1 MKNSYQNITILF
13 LLLATAI
20 SFGISLYLTKGYLS
34 FAIHGPYIHFAMAK
48 HLIGEGV
55 LSVDGFSYSSVSSS
69 PLWLFLIAPFYKLL
83 GSDYFAWIALL
94 FNLIPQIIAI
104 LTLFKIVKEF
114 TSEALHPIYAILII
128 LITPFLALSFGGL
141 EHSVQIMLITLFLL
155 NMFRFIRDEKDKRSK
170 LFMLILAPFIVAIRY
185 EDIAFIVSVA
195 IMLSLFLKSYRFSAS
210 LLLSSLVLVALFGI
224 WSQMSFDLGLL
235 PSSISAKSSDHVSHI
250 KKFFS
255 NIFYAHIIAIIAL
268 NIALLFYARDKNRA
282 LTISILIFLMTFFTH
297 LAFAQVGWLYR
308 YEAYLNYFG
317 MINIILGIYIFK
329 PEKKILYAVLAI
341 LLIGGY
347 KQIFYA
353 PLKSVLS
360 TRAVYEQQ
368 IQEGKFS
375 SLFHN
380 YFIATDNIGTIP
392 FYSDDKILDIHGLS
406 DPRIIHLKA
415 IGEFND
421 RSKKALIRSEKIDLI
436 IAYKNRFVD
445 QKIEGFK
452 KLATWKIK
460 HNILNG
466 DDEVCFWAKK
476 GKIDEVIKKLKSFK
490 VPNDVEV
497 IWQK

>member
-1 MKNSYQNITILF
+1 MNRSYQNITILF
-13 LLLATAI
+13 LLLATVV
-20 SFGISLYLTKGYLS
+20 SFGISLYLTNGYLS

-48 HLIGEGV
+48 HLIGEGI

-69 PLWLFLIAPFYKLL
+69 PLWLFLIAPFYKIL
-83 GSDYFAWIALL
+83 GAKYLAWVALF

-104 LTLFKIVKEF
+104 LTLFKIIKEF
-114 TSEALHPIYAILII
+114 TNEELHPLYAILII

-141 EHSVQIMLITLFLL
+141 EHSVQIMLISWFLL
-155 NMFRFIRDEKDKRSK
+155 NMFRFIRDKDDRRSK

-195 IMLSLFLKSYRFSAS
+195 IVLSLFLKSYRFSIT
-210 LLLSSLVLVALFGI
+210 LILSSLVLVALFGI
-224 WSQMSFDLGLL
+224 WSEMSFDLGLL
-235 PSSISAKSSDHVSHI
+235 PSSISAKSSEHISHI
-250 KKFFS
+250 KKFLS
-255 NIFYAHIIAIIAL
+255 NIFYAHILVIISL
-268 NIALLFYARDKNRA
+268 NIALLFYAKDKNKA
-282 LTISILIFLMTFFTH
+282 LSISILIFLMTFFVH

-329 PEKKILYAVLAI
+329 PQKKILYAILA
-341 LLIGGY
+341 LLIIGGY
-347 KQIFYA
+347 KQIFFA
-353 PLKSVLS
+353 PVKSVLS

-368 IQEGKFS
+368 IQEGKFC
-375 SLFHN
+375 SLLHH

-415 IGEFND
+415 VGEFND
-421 RSKKALIRSEKIDLI
+421 RSKKALIRSENIDLI

-445 QKIEGFK
+445 QRIEGFK

-476 GKIDEVIKKLKSFK
+476 GKIDEVMKKLKSFK
-490 VPNDVEV
+490 LPNDAEV
-497 IWQK
+497 IWEK